1 MVRYSYDDGKT
12 WPAGRMIYPWT
23 SAYSAVT
30 VLPDGRVAVMFEKDW
45 WGSLGLA
52 ILPPPQPDPP
62 APKEKK

>member
-1 MVRYSYDDGKT
+1 
-12 WPAGRMIYPWT
+12 
-23 SAYSAVT
+23 

-52 ILPPPQPDPP
+52 ILPLPQPDPP